1 MAKKDNRKFIGSICV
16 RIDTTYTKI
25 ELSPAASHGGED
37 GFRVRVNRRWL
48 DAPEGGVLF
57 VGPDRLGQLIADVAL
72 GGMPVPEPAP
82 DLPAKT
88 RVSIR
93 RETDDVVWHDGAWT
107 VSPPIRAYDGHWY
120 VAASTSRG
128 GIEFVP
134 VDSIIRREHNGRTE

>member
-1 MAKKDNRKFIGSICV
+1 MKDNRQFIGSICV
-16 RIDTTYTKI
+16 RIGTERTKI

-57 VGPDRLGQLIADVAL
+57 VAQDRLGRLVADVAL
-72 GGMPVPEPAP
+72 GGMPDPEPAP

-93 RETDDVVWHDGAWT
+93 RETDGIVWYDGAWT
-107 VSPPIRAYDGHWY
+107 VSPPIRAYDGRWY

-128 GIEFVP
+128 GIKFVP
-134 VDSIIRREHNGRTE
+134 VDSIIKRGRNGHTE